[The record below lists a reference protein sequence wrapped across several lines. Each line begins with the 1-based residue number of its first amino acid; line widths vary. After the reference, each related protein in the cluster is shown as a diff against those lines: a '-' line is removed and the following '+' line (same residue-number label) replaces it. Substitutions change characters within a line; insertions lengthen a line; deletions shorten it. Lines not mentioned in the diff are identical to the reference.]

1 MGEKKAKKIQ
11 RKVSFP
17 GVPGTGE
24 ALPGADSGRD
34 QLRAGLWQK
43 YGWLGTFLMGPGMCR
58 KGLFL
63 LCALPVCL
71 FFLSRGYR
79 WYGPQPSTLVL
90 PSGGAR
96 KQKCGESQ
104 AHPLPLVP

>member
-11 RKVSFP
+11 RKVSFL

-43 YGWLGTFLMGPGMCR
+43 YGWLGTFLWDR
-58 KGLFL
+58 
-63 LCALPVCL
+63 VCVGRASSY
-71 FFLSRGYR
+71 FV
-79 WYGPQPSTLVL
+79 PSQ
-90 PSGGAR
+90 SA
-96 KQKCGESQ
+96 CFS
-104 AHPLPLVP
+104 